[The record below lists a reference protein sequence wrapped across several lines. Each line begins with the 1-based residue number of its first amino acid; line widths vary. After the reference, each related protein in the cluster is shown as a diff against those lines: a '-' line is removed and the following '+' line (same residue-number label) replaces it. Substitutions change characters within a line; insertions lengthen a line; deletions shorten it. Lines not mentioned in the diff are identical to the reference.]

1 MQGNFVSI
9 FLCFTVKLN
18 KSTYDDLNLYL
29 IAKACLWGVAPRL
42 KEIINKTCRILHKY
56 GLLVVSEFKHTNSN
70 IHADSILTDRRTKL
84 TCYRSCFA
92 HLCAQD
98 EGTKEL
104 CPKLQC
110 AGSWAIH
117 QREYKNVFVL
127 YEHPFTPPPLPILLL
142 LLQTPPPLS
151 HPPPFTTALF
161 LWSDISSHRNAW
173 KHEMNKHCYSFTSK
187 ILNRFPPL
195 FLSRVL
201 GPSQAE
207 WGHVWRWCSS
217 TRSCDFCEAMSEIVK
232 LLRTWLR
239 VLLNLRDFIFFYK
252 LILQFSL
259 ACKRIYDRRSR
270 KCLHSNTVQE
280 FWCQHLRQMPYIQ
293 IFHLCKVMRSNYKS
307 STSRPTNLHDRK
319 DSQEMNFKL
328 QIHNKSGRKPY
339 ECV

>member
-1 MQGNFVSI
+1 MLTAFWQ
-9 FLCFTVKLN
+9 
-18 KSTYDDLNLYL
+18 
-29 IAKACLWGVAPRL
+29 
-42 KEIINKTCRILHKY
+42 
-56 GLLVVSEFKHTNSN
+56 
-70 IHADSILTDRRTKL
+70 TDRRTKL
-84 TCYRSCFA
+84 TCYQSCFA

-127 YEHPFTPPPLPILLL
+127 FEHPFTPPPLPILLL

-239 VLLNLRDFIFFYK
+239 VLLNLRFYIFLQANIAVQPCMQENLWQEEPKMPSQQYSSG
-252 LILQFSL
+252 ILMSTSQTD
-259 ACKRIYDRRSR
+259 AV
-270 KCLHSNTVQE
+270 HSNIPS
-280 FWCQHLRQMPYIQ
+280 L
-293 IFHLCKVMRSNYKS
+293 
-307 STSRPTNLHDRK
+307 
-319 DSQEMNFKL
+319 
-328 QIHNKSGRKPY
+328 
-339 ECV
+339 